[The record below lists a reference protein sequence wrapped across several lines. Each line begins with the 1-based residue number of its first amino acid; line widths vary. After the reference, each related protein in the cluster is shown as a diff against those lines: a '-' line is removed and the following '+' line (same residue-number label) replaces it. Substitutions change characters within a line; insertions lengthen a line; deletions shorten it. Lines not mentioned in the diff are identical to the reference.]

1 MILIGR
7 NGHEEEVEAANPNS
21 TVRVTIPNAD
31 MEVLDM
37 IRKVKSE
44 NPGAEKVEEKQMYNR
59 SSSDITVIWAVR
71 LFLFPVFI
79 AGKILRGFD
88 ILMEK
93 YKK

>member
-1 MILIGR
+1 
-7 NGHEEEVEAANPNS
+7 
-21 TVRVTIPNAD
+21 
-31 MEVLDM
+31 
-37 IRKVKSE
+37 
-44 NPGAEKVEEKQMYNR
+44 MYNR